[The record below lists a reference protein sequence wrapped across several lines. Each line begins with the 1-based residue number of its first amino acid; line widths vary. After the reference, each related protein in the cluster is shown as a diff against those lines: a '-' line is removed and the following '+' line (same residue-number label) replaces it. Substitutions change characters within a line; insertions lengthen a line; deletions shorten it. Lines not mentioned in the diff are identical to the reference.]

1 MKPMRQIAAVELME
15 SAANFSSSYAKA
27 TLAATKQTDLAKPD
41 KPKAVGG
48 MTPEQ
53 MARMEREMEALQQE
67 FKAVEA
73 TYGDDVLLLVIAT
86 GYLSKLIGNR
96 KVERYLSHN
105 QPEIL
110 SEFWSIITAATPERL
125 STTAHI

>member
-1 MKPMRQIAAVELME
+1 
-15 SAANFSSSYAKA
+15 
-27 TLAATKQTDLAKPD
+27 
-41 KPKAVGG
+41 
-48 MTPEQ
+48 
-53 MARMEREMEALQQE
+53 MEREMAALQLE
-67 FKAVEA
+67 LKAVET
-73 TYGDDVLLLVIAT
+73 TYGDDVLALVIAT

-110 SEFWSIITAATPERL
+110 SEFRSIITASTPERL

>member
-1 MKPMRQIAAVELME
+1 MPRQ
-15 SAANFSSSYAKA
+15 SSRPTRQA
-27 TLAATKQTDLAKPD
+27 DLAKPD
-41 KPKAVGG
+41 KPKAVHG

-53 MARMEREMEALQQE
+53 MTRMEREMEGLQQE

-86 GYLSKLIGNR
+86 GYLSKLVGNR

-110 SEFWSIITAATPERL
+110 SEFRSIITAAAPERP
-125 STTAHI
+125 STKAHI